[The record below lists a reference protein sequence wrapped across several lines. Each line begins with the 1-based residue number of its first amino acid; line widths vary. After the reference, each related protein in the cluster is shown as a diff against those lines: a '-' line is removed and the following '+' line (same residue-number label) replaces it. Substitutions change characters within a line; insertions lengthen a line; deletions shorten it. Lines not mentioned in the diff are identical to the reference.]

1 MDLRFQHRSDG
12 RHGKVGAGGAAAERD
27 GDALQGI
34 ALEDFNGELCVEEDV
49 LQLRRP
55 HNSLSSM

>member
-1 MDLRFQHRSDG
+1 MDLRFQHCSDG
-12 RHGKVGAGGAAAERD
+12 RHGQVGAGGAAAERD

-34 ALEDFNGELCVEEDV
+34 ALEDFNGELCVEDV

-55 HNSLSSM
+55 HYSLSSM

>member
-34 ALEDFNGELCVEEDV
+34 ALEDFNGKLCVEDV
-49 LQLRRP
+49 
-55 HNSLSSM
+55 